1 MLFKEEWI
9 KRFELQK
16 TNERYILYYAL
27 NRMMDIRKAKK
38 IIESYAK
45 LHGYKVKMIAPL
57 AYAKSNEIIEVLE
70 ETDPVSFLQLIYD
83 ADSIITDSYHGTI
96 LSINLEKDIYSIC
109 GRNVSDFR
117 KTDIMKQIGLDDRIV
132 FNLNDLINKK
142 YTSIDYDRVNTKLNA
157 LRVQSKQ
164 YLKKA
169 LQE

>member
-1 MLFKEEWI
+1 
-9 KRFELQK
+9 
-16 TNERYILYYAL
+16 
-27 NRMMDIRKAKK
+27 
-38 IIESYAK
+38 
-45 LHGYKVKMIAPL
+45 MIAPL

-132 FNLNDLINKK
+132 FDLNDLIYIN
-142 YTSIDYDRVNTKLNA
+142 
-157 LRVQSKQ
+157 
-164 YLKKA
+164 
-169 LQE
+169 